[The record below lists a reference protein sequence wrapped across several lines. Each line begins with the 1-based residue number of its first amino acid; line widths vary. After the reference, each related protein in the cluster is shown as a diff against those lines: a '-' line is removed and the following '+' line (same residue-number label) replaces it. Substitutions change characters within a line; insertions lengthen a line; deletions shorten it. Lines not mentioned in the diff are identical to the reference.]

1 MAGKHMIRCSASI
14 VVREMKIR
22 ARMRYHLPPVRMAAV
37 KTAEIN
43 QCW

>member
-14 VVREMKIR
+14 VREMKIR
-22 ARMRYHLPPVRMAAV
+22 ARMRYHLPLVRMAAV